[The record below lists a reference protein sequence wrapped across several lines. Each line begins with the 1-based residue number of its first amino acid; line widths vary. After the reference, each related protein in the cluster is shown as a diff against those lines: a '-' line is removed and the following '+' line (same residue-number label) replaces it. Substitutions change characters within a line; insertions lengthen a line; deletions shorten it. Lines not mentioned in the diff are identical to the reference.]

1 MISHETDRGPVGEP
15 SDLATQPIGD
25 AAPVADGV
33 WQLKLPVPFPLH
45 FVSAYLVEGGDGWT
59 LIDAGYDYP
68 PARAAWETGS
78 TAVGCDLARDVER
91 IVVTHFHPDHIGAAR
106 WLGEKTG
113 APVFM
118 MEREIRFARKI
129 WGSSD
134 AGPFLEYLTRNGMPE
149 EAAGSAAAV
158 MRYALPLPEEMFPL
172 RPGETLTM
180 GESTVRIIHVPGHAD
195 NQIVLHDE
203 ARGILFAAD
212 HLLLGITPNIGLWP
226 EAEPHPLARYLESLE
241 NTRGLGA
248 DLVLPGHGPV
258 FHDLNGRIGELL
270 FHHEER
276 LETMRRAVSDHPKT
290 AYEVSRIVFR
300 GTLTE
305 HQRCFALAET
315 LAHLDHLV
323 LEGRAQRIE
332 NETEFFRAS

>member
-1 MISHETDRGPVGEP
+1 VTVAP
-15 SDLATQPIGD
+15 SELATQPICEV
-25 AAPVADGV
+25 APVANGV
-33 WQLKLPVPFPLH
+33 WQLKLPVPFPLRY
-45 FVSAYLVEGGDGWT
+45 VSVYLVRGDDGWT

-68 PARAAWETGS
+68 PARAAWEAG
-78 TAVGCDLARDVER
+78 AAEAGCDLARDVDR

-113 APVFM
+113 APVCM
-118 MEREIRFARKI
+118 MEREIPSARKL

-134 AGPFLEYLTRNGMPE
+134 TGPFVEYLFRQGMEPDMAE
-149 EAAGSAAAV
+149 VAAAV
-158 MRYALPLPEEMFPL
+158 MRYVLPLPEEMVPIRAGQRL
-172 RPGETLTM
+172 AVGEN
-180 GESTVRIIHVPGHAD
+180 TVRIIHVPGHAD

-226 EAEPHPLARYLESLE
+226 ESEPHPLARYLESLE
-241 NTRGLGA
+241 NMRGLGA
-248 DLVLPGHGPV
+248 DLILPGHGPV
-258 FHDLNGRIGELL
+258 FHDLDGRIGELIS
-270 FHHEER
+270 HHEER
-276 LETMRRAVSDHPKT
+276 LEVMRREISDRPKT
-290 AYEVSRIVFR
+290 SYEVSRIVFR

-323 LEGRAQRIE
+323 LEGRAQRID
-332 NETEFFRAS
+332 NGAVVFGAA